1 MKKETYKEKTRGVE
15 HSSED
20 TENTK
25 MKENSGLHGQY
36 VFAGS
41 REKENFYPVDNVF
54 SVLYIQISTSI

>member
-20 TENTK
+20 IENTR
-25 MKENSGLHGQY
+25 MKANSGLHSMSLQG
-36 VFAGS
+36 V
-41 REKENFYPVDNVF
+41 EKRRIFTLWIMS